1 MKKVVSCLFTCAL
14 AIMMSFSSV
23 FAYDTSKIDSSYEKL
38 KSFYES
44 KEELRSYDEIIA
56 VESIGLEAENY
67 KLPDM
72 ASVDYENE
80 TLGNLSKGIISFI
93 LIGENPRNYN
103 GKNLIELLE
112 NCIQEDGSVEKDG
125 FVATSNVQ
133 VWVLYALESYNSD
146 KVGLVANNLL
156 STMNVDGSFG
166 YGYGNSSADVTG
178 WCLEALSIAGLSD
191 QLNKTQ
197 EYLNNNSRFGDKGI
211 WGYSYQ
217 DADYDE
223 NGKPTYKVDNEG
235 NPIVIDVPNATSQAA
250 VLIGLITNDKEELL
264 NGRYDYNSVNPLDTL
279 AELQNED
286 GTYWDDKNT
295 SYETFDT
302 VRAIGTY
309 KNGSIIYKVQ
319 KDYKELITKPK
330 ENKPAE
336 QSNTEQTVTTNKKE
350 QGVQTGD
357 DTQTMI
363 YVSVAMISSGL
374 YLILRKEYE
383 RVH

>member
-1 MKKVVSCLFTCAL
+1 MKKVVSCLFTCTL

-80 TLGNLSKGIISFI
+80 TLGNSSKGIISFI

>member
-1 MKKVVSCLFTCAL
+1 MKKVVNCLFTCTL

-363 YVSVAMISSGL
+363 YVSLAMISSGL

>member
-1 MKKVVSCLFTCAL
+1 MKKVVSCLFTCTL

>member
-1 MKKVVSCLFTCAL
+1 MKKVVSCLFTCTL

-72 ASVDYENE
+72 ASVDYEKE

-178 WCLEALSIAGLSD
+178 WCLEALSLAGLSD

-217 DADYDE
+217 NADYDE